1 MKWFSKCPLL
11 IALAVSTLFLV
22 VITRYHLQG
31 NLAAYQ
37 EKAAAK
43 PALAAFF
50 WGLKDGVYIWEE
62 QIQPSFVF
70 VEETDSIEKE
80 QMQQENMTGGKE
92 QTEENTQTADE
103 IQVQDQAQNE
113 VYDTGSLEN
122 AVEQTSVSQNEP
134 DLSLEFVRVEEDYF
148 ADALFIGDSRT
159 QAMFEYGGLQEVA
172 DFYCKTSLTVHDLF
186 EKNKAFIRVED
197 EKLTLDEALLIKKFA
212 KIYIMLGINELGTGT
227 DATFLRSYTAAVE
240 KIRQLQP
247 DALIFVQSIMRVA
260 GEKNAK
266 DPIYNNANINAR
278 NEGLQTL
285 ADGKNV
291 FYIDV
296 NEAVCDENG
305 NLYDNWTFD
314 QIHLKAKYYEVWK
327 EVLKDHGIEKKFYK

>member
-11 IALAVSTLFLV
+11 IALAVSTLFLAV
-22 VITRYHLQG
+22 MTRYHLQG

-50 WGLKDGVYIWEE
+50 WGIKDGVYIWEE
-62 QIQPSFVF
+62 QIQPGFVF
-70 VEETDSIEKE
+70 VEETDGIEKE
-80 QMQQENMTGGKE
+80 QIQQENEIVEETLMAAE
-92 QTEENTQTADE
+92 EVQAEVEENSGSSISENTASQSS
-103 IQVQDQAQNE
+103 I
-113 VYDTGSLEN
+113 
-122 AVEQTSVSQNEP
+122 SQNQP
-134 DLSLEFVRVEEDYF
+134 DIPLEFVRVEEDYF

-159 QAMFEYGGLQEVA
+159 QGMFEYGGLQEVA

-186 EKNKAFIRVED
+186 EKNKAFIRMED
-197 EKLTLDEALLIKKFA
+197 EKLTLEEALLKKKFA

-227 DATFLRSYTAAVE
+227 NVTFLRSYTAAVE

-266 DPIYNNANINAR
+266 DPIYNNDNINAR

-305 NLYDNWTFD
+305 NLHDDWTFD